1 MNRHITYNRVYD
13 PKNGRFHSKDIC
25 IGDFKDPLSFN
36 RYIYKS
42 NSFKNIF
49 TNIDLAKDFAVA
61 KSFIV
66 SNIAIEAVSKSPLNI
81 LSTLI
86 YNKPS
91 KEAVTACL
99 NPLYSGLEDIL
110 QKNIKFSAG
119 LGNSNFNCTEDI
131 RPFFSKENALLLS
144 GCIPAYA
151 LGKSGENIYKG
162 FYSLTKASSLPDI
175 QKKIKKSFFSPAGK
189 LLPALIA
196 MSNKQMLLRTLN
208 QNVSKEMFFG
218 LANKNNNNGIQTIIK
233 GFKKP
238 AVPTN
243 SFTIGAVR
251 LRAGIGACTNNP
263 V

>member
-1 MNRHITYNRVYD
+1 MNLHITYSRVYD

-49 TNIDLAKDFAVA
+49 TNIDSAKDFAVA

-119 LGNSNFNCTEDI
+119 LGTGNFNCTEDI

-162 FYSLTKASSLPDI
+162 FYSLTKSSSLPDI
-175 QKKIKKSFFSPAGK
+175 QKKIKKSFCSPVCK
-189 LLPALIA
+189 LLPALIT

-251 LRAGIGACTNNP
+251 LSTGIGACTNNP